1 MGIKKVFI
9 DTSAIFSL
17 VNKKEEHHSKAE
29 KFYNTLKSDKSL
41 VFTTNY
47 IINETYTLLSGR
59 INKSTALEFI
69 EAMSNTFIII
79 YISREDD
86 LGAIEILKKFED
98 KGFSFTDAVS
108 FYIMKKEKIK
118 IAFAFDKHFI
128 QAGLKTLP

>member
-1 MGIKKVFI
+1 MEIKKVSI

-17 VNKKEEHHSKAE
+17 INNKDEHHLRAKE
-29 KFYNTLKSDKSL
+29 FYYTLKKDKSK

-47 IINETYTLLSGR
+47 ITDETYTLLSRR

-69 EAMSNTFIII
+69 EAMSKTFTII
-79 YISREDD
+79 YINKEDD

-108 FYIMKKEKIK
+108 FYIMEKEKIK